1 MSITTHSK
9 LDPADPLWI
18 LNQFRAAEVHGAGA
32 IMRMGR
38 LADTAR
44 LRSDLSRHLR
54 DEAVHAWLWSRT
66 IADIGGTIEDVPQPY
81 QGKLSQHF
89 GIPGSL
95 TDMLALTLVSE
106 RRGLA
111 EYLSHVDE
119 AEMPDPIR
127 RTLRGI
133 LKDEEWHVRY
143 ITEELDQRRR
153 EDAKVGEILARA
165 EEADLK
171 AVDELERES
180 VGLPGW

>member
-1 MSITTHSK
+1 MITPNSK
-9 LDPADPLWI
+9 LDPDDPLWI

-38 LADTAR
+38 LADSAV
-44 LRSDLSRHLR
+44 LRADLSRHLR

-66 IADIGGTIEDVPQPY
+66 IGDLGGEIADVPQPY

-95 TDMLALTLVSE
+95 IDMLALTLVSE

-119 AEMPDPIR
+119 SELPESIR

-143 ITEELDQRRR
+143 ITEELDRRR
-153 EDAKVGEILARA
+153 HEDSRVGAILERA
-165 EEADLK
+165 EMADLK
-171 AVDELERES
+171 AVEELTRDS
-180 VGLPGW
+180 VGLTGW

>member
-1 MSITTHSK
+1 MITATSK
-9 LDPADPLWI
+9 LDPSDPLWI

-38 LADTAR
+38 LADSAA
-44 LRSDLSRHLR
+44 LRADLSRHLR

-66 IADIGGTIEDVPQPY
+66 IGDLGGEIVDVPQPY

-95 TDMLALTLVSE
+95 IDMLALTLVSE
-106 RRGLA
+106 RRGLT

-119 AEMPDPIR
+119 SELPESIR

-143 ITEELDQRRR
+143 ITEELDQRRH
-153 EDAKVGEILARA
+153 EDSKVGAILERA
-165 EEADLK
+165 EAADLM
-171 AVDELERES
+171 AVEELERES
-180 VGLPGW
+180 VGLTGW

>member
-1 MSITTHSK
+1 MISPSSK
-9 LDPADPLWI
+9 LDPEDPLWI

-38 LADTAR
+38 LADTAS
-44 LRSDLSRHLR
+44 LRADLSRHLR

-66 IADIGGTIEDVPQPY
+66 IVDLGGEIVDVDQPY
-81 QGKLSQHF
+81 QAKLSRHF
-89 GIPGSL
+89 GIPASL

-111 EYLSHVDE
+111 EYESHVDE
-119 AEMPDPIR
+119 MELPETIR

-143 ITEELDQRRR
+143 ITEQLDERRR
-153 EDAKVGEILARA
+153 EDGKVGAILERA
-165 EEADLK
+165 EIADLK
-171 AVDELERES
+171 AVEELEGEF
-180 VGLPGW
+180 VGPTGW

>member
-1 MSITTHSK
+1 MTLTTHSK
-9 LDPADPLWI
+9 LDPDDPLWI

-44 LRSDLSRHLR
+44 LRKDLSRHLR
-54 DEAVHAWLWSRT
+54 DEAVHAWLWSRS
-66 IADIGGTIEDVPQPY
+66 IVDLGGTIEDIAQPY
-81 QGKLSQHF
+81 QAKLSQHF

-119 AEMPDPIR
+119 TEMPDTIR

-133 LKDEEWHVRY
+133 LKDEEWHVNY
-143 ITEELDQRRR
+143 ITEELDARRK
-153 EDAKVGEILARA
+153 EDAQVGAILARA

-171 AVDELERES
+171 AVDELQRES
-180 VGLPGW
+180 TSLPGW